1 MSAKLMTCWSFQK
14 LGSYYVW
21 QIANSV
27 LIKDKSVIFALFN
40 NFEVLTS
47 GSNKIRLLADN
58 FLKNSGFDDSCTSL
72 PPVPSITNL
81 KLHNISLTPKL
92 VKKITANLDLSRKSG
107 FDCISV
113 VAVKKCEPEIL

>member
-1 MSAKLMTCWSFQK
+1 MSTKLMSCWSFQK

-40 NFEVLTS
+40 NSEVLTS
-47 GSNKIRLLADN
+47 GSNKIRLLE
-58 FLKNSGFDDSCTSL
+58 NSGFDDSCTSL

-92 VKKITANLDLSRKSG
+92 VKKIITNLDSSRKSG
-107 FDCISV
+107 FECISV